1 MPIAPTFKAAII
13 RLTELA
19 GPEQPGYVSVRAAS
33 QLANLLSP
41 ANPKHGDILYELN
54 GDPSAPFSTP
64 ASRAPA
70 PPTENPCAE
79 FLVTDEQ
86 PAEDDEETEDDESE
100 GADQDDEPP

>member
-1 MPIAPTFKAAII
+1 MPIAPTFKAAVM
-13 RLTELA
+13 RLAELA
-19 GPEQPGYVSVRAAS
+19 GHDRPDYVSVRAAS

-41 ANPKHGDILYELN
+41 ANPKHGDILYDLA

-79 FLVTDEQ
+79 FLKD
-86 PAEDDEETEDDESE
+86 AEDDEEDDESE
-100 GADQDDEPP
+100 RAAQEDEPP

>member
-54 GDPSAPFSTP
+54 GDPSAPILHPRIPSP
-64 ASRAPA
+64 RSAHR
-70 PPTENPCAE
+70 
-79 FLVTDEQ
+79 
-86 PAEDDEETEDDESE
+86 
-100 GADQDDEPP
+100 EPVRRIPRN